1 MGTQFIKGLANFLK
15 LSGGTMTGDIDMGD
29 NDISEVKSI
38 AFQDGGAT
46 VTQVTNSDSLGTS
59 DTVLCTQG
67 NVKAYVDATA
77 IPTSNAYSTT
87 LIKVMPTEFMLDDAY
102 TRSSHI
108 LDNDTADTLGYRHPH
123 ADSVS
128 HAFVHI
134 PNGYKATRC
143 QVRASAS
150 TAAAVTCFTYNLQ
163 SGIIAALASG
173 DFDFNENENITDVTA
188 TTTNDL
194 VIRITPASTSTL
206 IFGAEVAIAAV

>member
-1 MGTQFIKGLANFLK
+1 MAGTKLTKSLLAFLK
-15 LSGGTMTGDIDMGD
+15 LSGGTMTGSITIPTGEDITLTDAPG
-29 NDISEVKSI
+29 S
-38 AFQDGGAT
+38 
-46 VTQVTNSDSLGTS
+46 GT
-59 DTVLCTQG
+59 DAANKT
-67 NVKAYVDATA
+67 YVDATA
-77 IPTSNAYSTT
+77 APTSNAYSTT

-134 PNGYKATRC
+134 PNGYMATRC

-163 SGIIAALASG
+163 SGLIAALASG
-173 DFDFNENENITDVTA
+173 DFDFNEDENITDVTA